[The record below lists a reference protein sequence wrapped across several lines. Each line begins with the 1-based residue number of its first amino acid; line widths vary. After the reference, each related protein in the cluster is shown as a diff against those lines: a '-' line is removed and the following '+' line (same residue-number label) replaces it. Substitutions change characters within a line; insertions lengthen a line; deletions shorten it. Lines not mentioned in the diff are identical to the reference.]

1 LLDQSASMKD
11 PFGGASSKGD
21 AAPSKARALADI
33 INQLLRDLI
42 LRCAKDDGIRDYFE
56 VALIGYGHTVAP
68 LISKIDPSN
77 EFDHLIPVSVLA
89 NKPLRVDT
97 KYRKTKDDED
107 RKIRVPVW
115 IESSANN
122 GTPMCRAL
130 DMATSMLQT
139 WTQNHMDSFP
149 PIVFN
154 ISDGEATDGDPL
166 RFAQILKKVSTDDG
180 GALLFNIHLSG
191 HSGQTVFLPNELG
204 VVQDEF
210 AETLYHM
217 SSRLPFPM
225 RSSALSLGHE
235 VGPDTK
241 GYLYNADPGSLV
253 QFLEIGTRPSN
264 LR

>member
-1 LLDQSASMKD
+1 MKD
-11 PFGGASSKGD
+11 SFGGASSKGD

-56 VALIGYGHTVAP
+56 IALIGYGHEVTP
-68 LISKIDPSN
+68 LLSKVEPQN
-77 EFDHLIPVSVLA
+77 EYDHLIPVSVLA
-89 NKPLRVDT
+89 NKPLRIDH
-97 KYRKTKDDED
+97 KFRKNADGED
-107 RKIRVPVW
+107 RKIQVPVW
-115 IESSANN
+115 IDSSANN

-130 DMATSMLQT
+130 DMATSILKH
-139 WTQNHMDSFP
+139 WTQVNMDSFP

-166 RFAQILKKVSTDDG
+166 RFAQILKKVSTNDG
-180 GALLFNIHLSG
+180 ASLLFNIHLSG
-191 HSGQTVFLPNELG
+191 MSGQTIFLPESLG
-204 VVQDEF
+204 IVEDEN

-225 RSSALSLGHE
+225 RASALSLGHE
-235 VGPDTK
+235 VSPDTK
-241 GYLYNADPGSLV
+241 GYLYNADPASLI